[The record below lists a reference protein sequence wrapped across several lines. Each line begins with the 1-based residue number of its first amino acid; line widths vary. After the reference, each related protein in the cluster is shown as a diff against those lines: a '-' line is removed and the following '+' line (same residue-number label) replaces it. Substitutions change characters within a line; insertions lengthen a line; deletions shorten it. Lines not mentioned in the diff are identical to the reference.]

1 MKFNNETLR
10 AAVKEWLDDESKAEK
25 KYGHISDWDTSEVK
39 NMREIFYKAE
49 SFNQPLEKWDVSYV
63 THMSRM
69 FDAAESFNQPLDKW
83 NVGNAADMSEM
94 FWGGWQVNSLINT
107 LETSFNKKSES

>member
-1 MKFNNETLR
+1 
-10 AAVKEWLDDESKAEK
+10 
-25 KYGHISDWDTSEVK
+25 
-39 NMREIFYKAE
+39 
-49 SFNQPLEKWDVSYV
+49 
-63 THMSRM
+63 MSRM

-94 FWGGWQVNSLINT
+94 FWGGWQVNSLINK